1 MRLVHGRC
9 TLRGYHDDEWG
20 VPIRDDRQLFGLL
33 MLEGF
38 QAGLSWITILRK
50 REHFDRVFDAW
61 DPDRIAAYGP
71 EKIEELM
78 ADPGIIRNRLKIE
91 GAVKNANACLR
102 LQAEEG
108 SFSDYL
114 WGFVGEEPQ
123 VMRPATLAGYRST
136 SPESDAMSKDLK
148 KRGFTF
154 VGSTIC
160 YAFHAIRRHGG

>member
-9 TLRGYHDDEWG
+9 TLRGYHDDEG
-20 VPIRDDRQLFGLL
+20 VPIRDDRQLFGL
-33 MLEGF
+33 LEGF

-91 GAVKNANACLR
+91 GAVKMPMPICV
-102 LQAEEG
+102 
-108 SFSDYL
+108 F
-114 WGFVGEEPQ
+114 
-123 VMRPATLAGYRST
+123 RPGRDRS
-136 SPESDAMSKDLK
+136 
-148 KRGFTF
+148 
-154 VGSTIC
+154 
-160 YAFHAIRRHGG
+160 AITCGDSSAKSRR